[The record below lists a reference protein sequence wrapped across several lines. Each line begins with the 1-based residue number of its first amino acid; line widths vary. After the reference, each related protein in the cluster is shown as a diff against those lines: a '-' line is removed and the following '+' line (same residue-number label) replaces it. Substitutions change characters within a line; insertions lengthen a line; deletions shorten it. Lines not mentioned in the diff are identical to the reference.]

1 MGGEADVGCAC
12 DCGSKEEHLHIPNK
26 VEPPRKTYGH
36 GVKISIPLKDKT
48 EEQVEAF
55 WRAETALHEAGIFF
69 DTGSESDSIRV
80 WEFDWSLV
88 GLFAKCK
95 DCKYDTRNQVKEFSK
110 KKVEDCDIDD
120 VAKYKQRAELG
131 Y

>member
-69 DTGSESDSIRV
+69 
-80 WEFDWSLV
+80 
-88 GLFAKCK
+88 
-95 DCKYDTRNQVKEFSK
+95 
-110 KKVEDCDIDD
+110 
-120 VAKYKQRAELG
+120 
-131 Y
+131 